1 MDTVQVVA
9 EVLQVSDS
17 LTHLGIGWSN
27 IGDDELLT
35 LTHAIR
41 IKKSLEELWMEGNRV
56 SPRGLLSLND
66 LTPYPLKKVVAI
78 WNDLNDKEPESW
90 CSQESITVT
99 FTDDEETWE
108 AGSCCDE
115 IILRRVIERSWF
127 CALFYPVYCTFLAQ
141 SITVSTF
148 QKGLNVRMI
157 DTERGPDRVDAG
169 PTERSS
175 KDKDTDTEKK
185 KKRSRVKQ
193 LLGDVKKQV
202 EFWFG
207 DVNLHK
213 DRFLRKLM
221 DEADDGYVDISVLTS
236 FNRMK
241 KLTTDTKLIARALKN
256 SSVVEV
262 NLEGTKVRR
271 QFPVG
276 DIPNDTDSRTVYVEL
291 LPKDVTHSWIERVFT
306 KCGNVVYVSIPRY
319 KTSGEPKGFAFVEFE
334 TEEQAQKAIEMLNNP
349 PEDAPRKPGIFPK
362 TKNRKQLP
370 LPVDNPQLGEE
381 EEEKKKKK
389 KKKKRDSATVP
400 KPAEEAKEQMMEAQ
414 PSEQKRKHSGAGDFR
429 PEVASSTKTA
439 GKLSEKKRRRSQT
452 VEGPE
457 SELPSKMRKTSES
470 ESGLKEKDVVK
481 ADPPTQID
489 MERGVEEGK
498 ENRDDSAVKVKR
510 KRKKMHKEKL
520 KIGEEVIPL
529 RVLSKKEWLV
539 LKEEYLTLQKH
550 SMTTLKR
557 CITKIDQKRHKSLLK
572 TEKHHQDLKDK
583 SEKSE
588 KSEKATNKGPQFTS
602 GVIIKI
608 TDVKPLPG
616 RKFIK
621 DALSKISPVA
631 YIDILE
637 GDAEG
642 HIRFHTPEEAKAVS
656 AVRAEIQREHSWK
669 LEILSGDHEQRYW
682 QKILVDR
689 QVKLN
694 RPREK
699 KRGTEKLISK
709 AEKIII
715 ARAKEANKH
724 IRFQED

>member
-1 MDTVQVVA
+1 
-9 EVLQVSDS
+9 
-17 LTHLGIGWSN
+17 
-27 IGDDELLT
+27 
-35 LTHAIR
+35 
-41 IKKSLEELWMEGNRV
+41 
-56 SPRGLLSLND
+56 
-66 LTPYPLKKVVAI
+66 
-78 WNDLNDKEPESW
+78 
-90 CSQESITVT
+90 
-99 FTDDEETWE
+99 
-108 AGSCCDE
+108 
-115 IILRRVIERSWF
+115 
-127 CALFYPVYCTFLAQ
+127 
-141 SITVSTF
+141 
-148 QKGLNVRMI
+148 MI
-157 DTERGPDRVDAG
+157 DTERGTDDTGAAEP
-169 PTERSS
+169 SS
-175 KDKDTDTEKK
+175 KTKETEK

-213 DRFLRKLM
+213 DRFLRKLI
-221 DEADDGYVDISVLTS
+221 DESDDGYVDISVLAS

-262 NLEGTKVRR
+262 NLEGNKVRR
-271 QFPVG
+271 QLPVG

-319 KTSGEPKGFAFVEFE
+319 KSSGDSKGFAFVEFE
-334 TEEQAQKAIEMLNNP
+334 KEEQAQKAIEMLNNP

-362 TKNRKQLP
+362 TKSRKPLP
-370 LPVDNPQLGEE
+370 LPADNPPSGE

-389 KKKKRDSATVP
+389 KKKKKESSAAPVA
-400 KPAEEAKEQMMEAQ
+400 AEEAKEQAMDAE
-414 PSEQKRKHSGAGDFR
+414 PSEHKRKHQAVGDFE
-429 PEVASSTKTA
+429 PDIASAQKTL

-452 VEGPE
+452 VEGSE
-457 SELPSKMRKTSES
+457 SDIPSKIRKTSES
-470 ESGLKEKDVVK
+470 ESGEKKDAAK
-481 ADPPTQID
+481 TDQSTEND
-489 MERGVEEGK
+489 TERLVEEGK
-498 ENRDDSAVKVKR
+498 ENRDDSTVKAKR
-510 KRKKMHKEKL
+510 KRKKKHKEKL

-529 RVLSKKEWLV
+529 RVLSKKEWLE
-539 LKEEYLTLQKH
+539 LKEEYLTLQKR
-550 SMTTLKR
+550 SMASLKK
-557 CITKIDQKRHKSLLK
+557 CISKIDHKEHKSLMETETDAQDGN
-572 TEKHHQDLKDK
+572 TEK
-583 SEKSE
+583 SN
-588 KSEKATNKGPQFTS
+588 KSEKAANQGPQFTS
-602 GVIIKI
+602 GVIMKI
-608 TDVKPLPG
+608 TDNKPLPG
-616 RKFIK
+616 RKILK
-621 DALSKISPVA
+621 DALCKISPVA

-642 HIRFHTPEEAKAVS
+642 HIRFHTPEDAKAVS
-656 AVRAEIQREHSWK
+656 DVRAELQKEHSWK

>member
-1 MDTVQVVA
+1 
-9 EVLQVSDS
+9 
-17 LTHLGIGWSN
+17 
-27 IGDDELLT
+27 
-35 LTHAIR
+35 
-41 IKKSLEELWMEGNRV
+41 
-56 SPRGLLSLND
+56 
-66 LTPYPLKKVVAI
+66 
-78 WNDLNDKEPESW
+78 
-90 CSQESITVT
+90 
-99 FTDDEETWE
+99 
-108 AGSCCDE
+108 
-115 IILRRVIERSWF
+115 
-127 CALFYPVYCTFLAQ
+127 
-141 SITVSTF
+141 
-148 QKGLNVRMI
+148 MI
-157 DTERGPDRVDAG
+157 DTERGAVDAG
-169 PTERSS
+169 AEEPSS
-175 KDKDTDTEKK
+175 KNKETEK

-213 DRFLRKLM
+213 DRFLKKLI
-221 DEADDGYVDISVLTS
+221 DESDDGYVDISLLAS

-262 NLEGTKVRR
+262 NLEGNKVRR
-271 QFPVG
+271 QLPIG
-276 DIPNDTDSRTVYVEL
+276 DIPNDVDSRTVYVEL

-306 KCGNVVYVSIPRY
+306 KCGNVVYISIPRY
-319 KTSGEPKGFAFVEFE
+319 KSSGDSKGFAFVEFE
-334 TEEQAQKAIEMLNNP
+334 TVEQAQKAIEMLNNP

-362 TKNRKQLP
+362 TKSRKPISLP
-370 LPVDNPQLGEE
+370 ADNPPSGE
-381 EEEKKKKK
+381 EEEKKKRKK
-389 KKKKRDSATVP
+389 KKKKEGATVQTS
-400 KPAEEAKEQMMEAQ
+400 AEEVKEQEMEAE
-414 PSEQKRKHSGAGDFR
+414 PSEQKRKRSVAEDLEQ
-429 PEVASSTKTA
+429 EVASSQKTL

-452 VEGPE
+452 AEGSE

-470 ESGLKEKDVVK
+470 EAGDKERETKSNV
-481 ADPPTQID
+481 DPPTESVK
-489 MERGVEEGK
+489 ERGVEEGK
-498 ENRDDSAVKVKR
+498 ENRDDSTVKAKR
-510 KRKKMHKEKL
+510 KRKKKHKEKL

-529 RVLSKKEWLV
+529 RVLPKKEWLE
-539 LKEEYLTLQKH
+539 LKEEYLTLQKR
-550 SMTTLKR
+550 SMASLKK
-557 CITKIDQKRHKSLLK
+557 CISKIDHKEHKSLM
-572 TEKHHQDLKDK
+572 EMDNEPQDGNN
-583 SEKSE
+583 E
-588 KSEKATNKGPQFTS
+588 KSEKATNQGPQFTS
-602 GVIIKI
+602 GVIMKI
-608 TDVKPLPG
+608 TDNKPLPG

-621 DALSKISPVA
+621 EALSKISPVA
-631 YIDILE
+631 YIDIIE

-656 AVRAEIQREHSWK
+656 DTRAELQNEHSWK

>member
-1 MDTVQVVA
+1 C
-9 EVLQVSDS
+9 SDDGAGAKKPS
-17 LTHLGIGWSN
+17 
-27 IGDDELLT
+27 
-35 LTHAIR
+35 
-41 IKKSLEELWMEGNRV
+41 IKNK
-56 SPRGLLSLND
+56 
-66 LTPYPLKKVVAI
+66 
-78 WNDLNDKEPESW
+78 
-90 CSQESITVT
+90 
-99 FTDDEETWE
+99 
-108 AGSCCDE
+108 
-115 IILRRVIERSWF
+115 
-127 CALFYPVYCTFLAQ
+127 
-141 SITVSTF
+141 
-148 QKGLNVRMI
+148 
-157 DTERGPDRVDAG
+157 DTE
-169 PTERSS
+169 
-175 KDKDTDTEKK
+175 K

-213 DRFLRKLM
+213 DRFLRKII
-221 DEADDGYVDISVLTS
+221 DESDNGYVDISVLAS

-262 NLEGTKVRR
+262 NLEGNKVRR
-271 QFPVG
+271 QHPIG
-276 DIPNDTDSRTVYVEL
+276 DIPNDTDNRTVYVEL

-319 KTSGEPKGFAFVEFE
+319 KSSGDSKGFAFVEFE
-334 TEEQAQKAIEMLNNP
+334 KKEQAQKAIEMLNNP

-362 TKNRKQLP
+362 TRSRKAITLP
-370 LPVDNPQLGEE
+370 ADNPPSGE

-389 KKKKRDSATVP
+389 KKKKKEAAMLPTTT
-400 KPAEEAKEQMMEAQ
+400 EEAKEHPMEAE
-414 PSEQKRKHSGAGDFR
+414 PSEEKVKHSAAGSFE
-429 PEVASSTKTA
+429 PEVASTQKTA

-452 VEGPE
+452 VEGMKPQLYVFPL
-457 SELPSKMRKTSES
+457 SDSPSHSDT
-470 ESGLKEKDVVK
+470 D
-481 ADPPTQID
+481 
-489 MERGVEEGK
+489 RGVEEGK
-498 ENRDDSAVKVKR
+498 ENRDDSTVKAKR
-510 KRKKMHKEKL
+510 KRKKKHKEKL

-529 RVLSKKEWLV
+529 RVLSKKDWLE
-539 LKEEYLTLQKH
+539 LKEEYLTLQKR
-550 SMTTLKR
+550 SMASLKK
-557 CITKIDQKRHKSLLK
+557 CISKIDHKEEKSLMETDMK
-572 TEKHHQDLKDK
+572 SNKGEKL
-583 SEKSE
+583 
-588 KSEKATNKGPQFTS
+588 TNQGPQFTS

-608 TDVKPLPG
+608 TDNKPLPA

-621 DALSKISPVA
+621 DVLSKISPVA

-642 HIRFHTPEEAKAVS
+642 HIRFHNPEEAKAVS
-656 AVRAEIQREHSWK
+656 DVRAELQKEHSWK
-669 LEILSGDHEQRYW
+669 LDILTGDHEQRYW

-715 ARAKEANKH
+715 ARAKEAHKH

>member
-1 MDTVQVVA
+1 
-9 EVLQVSDS
+9 
-17 LTHLGIGWSN
+17 
-27 IGDDELLT
+27 
-35 LTHAIR
+35 
-41 IKKSLEELWMEGNRV
+41 
-56 SPRGLLSLND
+56 
-66 LTPYPLKKVVAI
+66 
-78 WNDLNDKEPESW
+78 
-90 CSQESITVT
+90 
-99 FTDDEETWE
+99 
-108 AGSCCDE
+108 
-115 IILRRVIERSWF
+115 
-127 CALFYPVYCTFLAQ
+127 
-141 SITVSTF
+141 
-148 QKGLNVRMI
+148 MI
-157 DTERGPDRVDAG
+157 STERGGDGGAG
-169 PTERSS
+169 AAEPSS
-175 KDKDTDTEKK
+175 KNKEMEK

-213 DRFLRKLM
+213 DRFLKKLI
-221 DEADDGYVDISVLTS
+221 DESDDGYVDLSVLAD

-262 NLEGTKVRR
+262 NLEGNKVRR
-271 QFPVG
+271 QLPIGEVP
-276 DIPNDTDSRTVYVEL
+276 DNVDSRTVYVEL

-319 KTSGEPKGFAFVEFE
+319 KSSGDSKGFAFVEFE
-334 TEEQAQKAIEMLNNP
+334 KEEEAHKAIEMLNNP

-362 TKNRKQLP
+362 TKKGKAIAQP
-370 LPVDNPQLGEE
+370 ADNPPSGE
-381 EEEKKKKK
+381 EEEKKKRKK
-389 KKKKRDSATVP
+389 KKKKEGAAAQAS
-400 KPAEEAKEQMMEAQ
+400 AEEAKEQVMETEQ
-414 PSEQKRKHSGAGDFR
+414 SDQKRKRSATVEFE
-429 PEVASSTKTA
+429 PEVAATQRTP

-452 VEGPE
+452 ADGSE
-457 SELPSKMRKTSES
+457 SELPSKIRKTSECDDRKKETDTTKSNLLSQSNS
-470 ESGLKEKDVVK
+470 E
-481 ADPPTQID
+481 T
-489 MERGVEEGK
+489 GVEEGK
-498 ENRDDSAVKVKR
+498 ENRDDSTVKAKR
-510 KRKKMHKEKL
+510 KRKKKHKEKL

-529 RVLSKKEWLV
+529 RVLSKKEWLD
-539 LKEEYLTLQKH
+539 LKDEYLALQKR
-550 SMTTLKR
+550 SMMSLKK
-557 CITKIDQKRHKSLLK
+557 CMTKIDHKEHKSLMETD
-572 TEKHHQDLKDK
+572 TEPQDGNM
-583 SEKSE
+583 EKSN
-588 KSEKATNKGPQFTS
+588 KSEKAANQGPQFTC
-602 GVIIKI
+602 GVIMKI
-608 TDVKPLPG
+608 TDGKPLPG

-621 DALSKISPVA
+621 DALCKISPVA

-642 HIRFHTPEEAKAVS
+642 HIRFHTPEDAKVISDA
-656 AVRAEIQREHSWK
+656 RAELQKEHSWK

>member
-1 MDTVQVVA
+1 
-9 EVLQVSDS
+9 
-17 LTHLGIGWSN
+17 
-27 IGDDELLT
+27 
-35 LTHAIR
+35 
-41 IKKSLEELWMEGNRV
+41 
-56 SPRGLLSLND
+56 
-66 LTPYPLKKVVAI
+66 
-78 WNDLNDKEPESW
+78 
-90 CSQESITVT
+90 
-99 FTDDEETWE
+99 
-108 AGSCCDE
+108 
-115 IILRRVIERSWF
+115 
-127 CALFYPVYCTFLAQ
+127 
-141 SITVSTF
+141 
-148 QKGLNVRMI
+148 MI
-157 DTERGPDRVDAG
+157 DTERGAVDTGAEE
-169 PTERSS
+169 PSS
-175 KDKDTDTEKK
+175 KNKETEK

-213 DRFLRKLM
+213 DRFLKKLI
-221 DEADDGYVDISVLTS
+221 DESDDGYVDISLLAS

-262 NLEGTKVRR
+262 NLEGNKVRR
-271 QFPVG
+271 QLPIG
-276 DIPNDTDSRTVYVEL
+276 DIPNDVDSRTVYVEL

-306 KCGNVVYVSIPRY
+306 KCGNVVYISIPRY
-319 KTSGEPKGFAFVEFE
+319 KSSGDSKGFAFVEFE
-334 TEEQAQKAIEMLNNP
+334 TVEQAQKAIEMLNNP

-362 TKNRKQLP
+362 TKSRKPISLP
-370 LPVDNPQLGEE
+370 ADNPPSGE
-381 EEEKKKKK
+381 EEEKKKRKK
-389 KKKKRDSATVP
+389 KKKKEGATVQTS
-400 KPAEEAKEQMMEAQ
+400 AEEVKEQEMEAE
-414 PSEQKRKHSGAGDFR
+414 PSEQKRKRSVAEDLEQ
-429 PEVASSTKTA
+429 EVASSQKTL

-452 VEGPE
+452 AEGSE

-470 ESGLKEKDVVK
+470 EAGDKERETKSNV
-481 ADPPTQID
+481 DPPTESVK
-489 MERGVEEGK
+489 ERGVEEGK
-498 ENRDDSAVKVKR
+498 ENRDDSTVKAKR
-510 KRKKMHKEKL
+510 KRKKKHKEKL

-529 RVLSKKEWLV
+529 RVLPKKEWLE
-539 LKEEYLTLQKH
+539 LKEEYLTLQKR
-550 SMTTLKR
+550 SMASLKK
-557 CITKIDQKRHKSLLK
+557 CISKIDHKEHKSLM
-572 TEKHHQDLKDK
+572 EMDNEPQDGNN
-583 SEKSE
+583 E
-588 KSEKATNKGPQFTS
+588 KSEKATNQGPQFTS
-602 GVIIKI
+602 GVIMKI
-608 TDVKPLPG
+608 TDNKPLPG

-621 DALSKISPVA
+621 EALSKISPVA
-631 YIDILE
+631 YIDIIE

-656 AVRAEIQREHSWK
+656 DTRAELQNEHSWK

>member
-1 MDTVQVVA
+1 
-9 EVLQVSDS
+9 
-17 LTHLGIGWSN
+17 
-27 IGDDELLT
+27 
-35 LTHAIR
+35 
-41 IKKSLEELWMEGNRV
+41 
-56 SPRGLLSLND
+56 
-66 LTPYPLKKVVAI
+66 
-78 WNDLNDKEPESW
+78 
-90 CSQESITVT
+90 
-99 FTDDEETWE
+99 
-108 AGSCCDE
+108 
-115 IILRRVIERSWF
+115 
-127 CALFYPVYCTFLAQ
+127 
-141 SITVSTF
+141 
-148 QKGLNVRMI
+148 MI
-157 DTERGPDRVDAG
+157 DTERGTDDAG
-169 PTERSS
+169 AAQSSS
-175 KDKDTDTEKK
+175 KNKETEK

-213 DRFLRKLM
+213 DRFLKKLI
-221 DEADDGYVDISVLTS
+221 DESDDGYVDISVLAS

-262 NLEGTKVRR
+262 NLEGNKVRR
-271 QFPVG
+271 QLPIG
-276 DIPNDTDSRTVYVEL
+276 DVPNDTDSRTVYVEL

-319 KTSGEPKGFAFVEFE
+319 KSSGDSKGFAFVEFE
-334 TEEQAQKAIEMLNNP
+334 EVEQAQKAIEMLNNP

-362 TKNRKQLP
+362 TKSRKAIP
-370 LPVDNPQLGEE
+370 LPGDPPPSGE

-389 KKKKRDSATVP
+389 KKKKKEGATVP
-400 KPAEEAKEQMMEAQ
+400 APAEEAKEHAMEAE
-414 PSEQKRKHSGAGDFR
+414 PSEQKRKHSAAGDF
-429 PEVASSTKTA
+429 ELEEASSQKTP

-452 VEGPE
+452 VGGSD
-457 SELPSKMRKTSES
+457 SEVPSKIRKTSES
-470 ESGLKEKDVVK
+470 EAGEKKKDVSK
-481 ADPPTQID
+481 IDPPIKSDT
-489 MERGVEEGK
+489 ERGVEEGK
-498 ENRDDSAVKVKR
+498 ENRDDSTVKAKR
-510 KRKKMHKEKL
+510 KRKKKHKEKL

-529 RVLSKKEWLV
+529 RVLSKKEWLH
-539 LKEEYLTLQKH
+539 LKEEYLTLQKR
-550 SMTTLKR
+550 SMASLKK
-557 CITKIDQKRHKSLLK
+557 CISKIDHKEHKSLMT
-572 TEKHHQDLKDK
+572 TEKDPQDGNG
-583 SEKSE
+583 ETN
-588 KSEKATNKGPQFTS
+588 KSEKAPNQGPQFIS
-602 GVIIKI
+602 GVIMKI
-608 TDVKPLPG
+608 TDNKPLPG

-621 DALSKISPVA
+621 DALCKISPVA

-642 HIRFHTPEEAKAVS
+642 HLRFHTAEEAKAVS
-656 AVRAEIQREHSWK
+656 DARAELLKEHSWK

>member
-1 MDTVQVVA
+1 
-9 EVLQVSDS
+9 
-17 LTHLGIGWSN
+17 
-27 IGDDELLT
+27 
-35 LTHAIR
+35 
-41 IKKSLEELWMEGNRV
+41 
-56 SPRGLLSLND
+56 
-66 LTPYPLKKVVAI
+66 
-78 WNDLNDKEPESW
+78 
-90 CSQESITVT
+90 
-99 FTDDEETWE
+99 
-108 AGSCCDE
+108 
-115 IILRRVIERSWF
+115 
-127 CALFYPVYCTFLAQ
+127 
-141 SITVSTF
+141 
-148 QKGLNVRMI
+148 MI
-157 DTERGPDRVDAG
+157 DTERGAVDAG
-169 PTERSS
+169 AEEPSS
-175 KDKDTDTEKK
+175 KSKETEK

-213 DRFLRKLM
+213 DRFLKKLI
-221 DEADDGYVDISVLTS
+221 DESDDGYVDISLLAS

-262 NLEGTKVRR
+262 NLEGNKVRR
-271 QFPVG
+271 QLPIG
-276 DIPNDTDSRTVYVEL
+276 DIPNDVDSRTVYVEL

-306 KCGNVVYVSIPRY
+306 KCGNVVYISIPRY
-319 KTSGEPKGFAFVEFE
+319 KSSGDSKGFAFVEFE
-334 TEEQAQKAIEMLNNP
+334 TVEQAQKAIEMLNNP

-362 TKNRKQLP
+362 TKSRKPISLP
-370 LPVDNPQLGEE
+370 ADNPPSGE
-381 EEEKKKKK
+381 EEEKKKRKK
-389 KKKKRDSATVP
+389 KKKKEGVTVQTS
-400 KPAEEAKEQMMEAQ
+400 AEEVKEQEMEAE
-414 PSEQKRKHSGAGDFR
+414 PSEQKRKRSVAEDLEQ
-429 PEVASSTKTA
+429 EVASSQKTL

-452 VEGPE
+452 AEGSE

-470 ESGLKEKDVVK
+470 EAGDKERETKSN
-481 ADPPTQID
+481 DPPTESVK
-489 MERGVEEGK
+489 ERGVEEGK
-498 ENRDDSAVKVKR
+498 ENRDDSTVKAKR
-510 KRKKMHKEKL
+510 KRKKKHKEKL

-529 RVLSKKEWLV
+529 RVLPKKEWLE
-539 LKEEYLTLQKH
+539 LKEEYLTLQKR
-550 SMTTLKR
+550 SMASLKK
-557 CITKIDQKRHKSLLK
+557 CISKIDHKEHKSLM
-572 TEKHHQDLKDK
+572 EMDNEPQDGNN
-583 SEKSE
+583 E
-588 KSEKATNKGPQFTS
+588 KSEKATNQGPQFTS
-602 GVIIKI
+602 GVIMKI
-608 TDVKPLPG
+608 TDNKPLPG

-621 DALSKISPVA
+621 EALSKISPVA
-631 YIDILE
+631 YIDIIE

-656 AVRAEIQREHSWK
+656 DTRAELQNEHSWK